1 MTMKENVKM
10 YVTEKVKD
18 LINASTCC
26 AEAKAVGQNWLEAL
40 GTEQEAEASQ
50 KLIAE
55 LEADIVTIDG
65 LIAFAGSEMGAQVFG
80 VEKAKEVLAHA
91 EEIKEAGA
99 KYCDCPACVA
109 CQAILEKKDDFTG
122 I

>member
-1 MTMKENVKM
+1 MNENVKV

-18 LINASTCC
+18 LINAPSCC
-26 AEAKAVGQNWLEAL
+26 AEAKAVGQNWLEEVEAL
-40 GTEQEAEASQ
+40 Q

-80 VEKAKEVLAHA
+80 AEKAKEVLAHA
-91 EEIKEAGA
+91 KEIKEAGA
-99 KYCDCPACVA
+99 KYCDCPACAA
-109 CQAILEKKDDFTG
+109 CQAILEKKDEL
-122 I
+122 